1 MRTQTL
7 RCWINAQSSFWN
19 TNSTTKLLNFWLL
32 ARRWLSNSS
41 PTSPV
46 KMYHSSAFLRSL
58 LFWNISVLSLVLIIV
73 SRGLKLVTHFLQE
86 WLLLLSQ
93 VIFHMRCC
101 LSVCRLVDYEQSLFF
116 LGPSSKTPEIRK
128 WPRAWLK
135 ARDGRGTTR
144 ERLAAKPEAAAL
156 VSLARVQL
164 PLLNLKKTRDCS
176 QSSRLVP
183 SRLLF
188 IIDHSLI
195 AHNTPFL
202 PPPNLA

>member
-1 MRTQTL
+1 MLKVLFGTRTVRQSCWTSGCWQEGDFLIPLPHPLL
-7 RCWINAQSSFWN
+7 RCTTHPLFCVPCSFG
-19 TNSTTKLLNFWLL
+19 TSVSYRLSWLL
-32 ARRWLSNSS
+32 WVAAWNW
-41 PTSPV
+41 
-46 KMYHSSAFLRSL
+46 SL
-58 LFWNISVLSLVLIIV
+58 
-73 SRGLKLVTHFLQE
+73 TFLQE

-164 PLLNLKKTRDCS
+164 PLLNLKKKRDYS

-202 PPPNLA
+202 PPQI